1 MGCRWSSDGGA
12 DGSRQDPDWVQM
24 GLDGGA
30 DGVQFCTD
38 PFLGCLQTQ
47 WKIACCKQMH
57 KLIMH

>member
-1 MGCRWSSDGGA
+1 MGCRWGE
-12 DGSRQDPDWVQM
+12 DGSRQDPDGVQMVVQM

>member
-1 MGCRWSSDGGA
+1 MGCRWGSDGSA
-12 DGSRQDPDWVQM
+12 DGSSQDPDGVQMVVQM

-47 WKIACCKQMH
+47 LKITC
-57 KLIMH
+57 